1 MAEEQHHASNPDLD
15 RLHDKT
21 QKGAKNVVTDILK
34 DPVIQDMIKKSV
46 LKETTTSGLVMACLF
61 FGLFKTYEVAKTVLK
76 FDWTIDLLVALVLL
90 VFSLSYTVNK
100 FKPKKQ

>member
-1 MAEEQHHASNPDLD
+1 MGQEQHHASNPDLD
-15 RLHDKT
+15 RLHEKT

-34 DPVIQDMIKKSV
+34 DPVIQNMIKKSV

-61 FGLFKTYEVAKTVLK
+61 FGLFKIYEVAKTVLK

-90 VFSLSYTVNK
+90 VFSLSYMIKK
-100 FKPKKQ
+100 FKRNPQ